1 MKIHSSKI
9 EKRNENSI
17 NFNIFMNFHFLF
29 EKNIVVWYNFDYN
42 GMGGTMAETKVKK
55 VTGKEKGTKSYG
67 AKDIQILEGLDAVRL
82 RPGMYIGTTGSRGLH
97 HLVWEIVD
105 NSVDEAA
112 NGYCSKI
119 IVTLNKDGSI
129 TVEDNGRGIPVEMHP
144 QKKVS
149 AAEVVFTELH
159 AGGKFNNE
167 NYAYSGGLHGVGA
180 SVVNALSR
188 WLKLEIRRDGKKY
201 IQEYASK
208 EDAHGKVKGGV
219 PLYPLKEVGVAVS
232 TGTTVTFMPDDR
244 IFESI
249 VFNPNTIK
257 EHLQEVSFLNK
268 GLEIDFVVQREREED
283 SKSYTFKYDG
293 GVVDFVKYINESKN
307 PLYETPIYISGEVDD
322 IKVEIA
328 MQHTDRYN
336 ESIFSYVNNIQTPDG
351 GTHEIGFKSGLTK
364 ALSELA
370 QNGSSLKGKEAELL
384 VGDDFREG
392 LTTVI
397 LVKMKTVEFEGQTK
411 AKLGNPQARPA
422 VESVV
427 IKGLTDY
434 FSGKKNTKTLSSI
447 LEKALGAA
455 KVREASRKAK
465 EIARQKNSIENS
477 TLIGKL
483 ASCTGKD
490 YKNNEIFIVE
500 GDSAGGS
507 CKQARDRHFQAI
519 LPLRGKPL
527 NVEKK
532 RIDQVLMN
540 EEFRTLIS
548 ALGAGIG
555 EDFDIDAIKYNK
567 IIILAD
573 ADQDGFH
580 IRSILLTF
588 FFRYM
593 KSLIT
598 NGYVFI
604 GLPPLY
610 RISKRDVIEYVYSD
624 AELPEAIKRVGKG
637 YKLQR
642 YKGLGE
648 MDKDQLWETTMDPT
662 QRTLVQVT
670 IEDAA
675 EAEKMIS
682 TWMSDNVE
690 VRKEYIAEHA
700 NFSRVDSLS
709 EFMSKKK

>member
-1 MKIHSSKI
+1 
-9 EKRNENSI
+9 
-17 NFNIFMNFHFLF
+17 
-29 EKNIVVWYNFDYN
+29 
-42 GMGGTMAETKVKK
+42 MAETKNTTNKK
-55 VTGKEKGTKSYG
+55 SQETKNSKSYD

-82 RPGMYIGTTGSRGLH
+82 RPGMYIGTTGLKGLH

-112 NGYCSKI
+112 NGFCSRI
-119 IVTLNKDGSI
+119 NVTLHKDGSI
-129 TVEDNGRGIPVEMHP
+129 SVEDNGRGIPVAEHP
-144 QKKVS
+144 VKKVS

-159 AGGKFNNE
+159 AGGKFNND
-167 NYAYSGGLHGVGA
+167 NYSYSGGLHGVGA

-188 WLKLEIRRDGKKY
+188 WLKLEINRDGKKY
-201 IQEYASK
+201 IQEFESK
-208 EDAHGKVKGGV
+208 EGKNGKVSGGV
-219 PLYPLKEVGVAVS
+219 PKYPLKEVGVSVV
-232 TGTTVTFMPDDR
+232 TGTSVTFMPDDR

-249 VFNPNTIK
+249 EFNPNTIK
-257 EHLQEVSFLNK
+257 EHLEEVAFLNK
-268 GLEIDFVVQREREED
+268 GLEINFIVEAGKDTE
-283 SKSYTFKYDG
+283 SKSYSFKYDG
-293 GVVDFVKYINESKN
+293 GIIDFVKYINESKTS
-307 PLYETPIYISGEVDD
+307 LYPDPIYIAGESDGV
-322 IKVEIA
+322 KVEIA
-328 MQHTDRYN
+328 MQHTDGYS
-336 ESIFSYVNNIQTPDG
+336 ESTFSYVNNIQTPDG
-351 GTHEIGFKSGLTK
+351 GTHEIGFKSGLTR
-364 ALSELA
+364 ALSDIA
-370 QNGSSLKGKEAELL
+370 TKNGVLKGKDSGLL

-392 LTTVI
+392 LTTVL

-411 AKLGNPQARPA
+411 AKLGNPQAKGA

-427 IKGLTDY
+427 MKGLQEY
-434 FSGKKNTKTLSSI
+434 FSNKKTNKILSSV
-447 LEKALGAA
+447 LEKAVSAA

-465 EIARQKNSIENS
+465 EIARQKSSIENS

-483 ASCTGKD
+483 ASCTGKN
-490 YKNNEIFIVE
+490 YANNEIFIVE

-532 RIDQVLMN
+532 RIDQVLQN

-555 EDFDIDAIKYNK
+555 EDFDLKSIKYNK

-593 KSLIT
+593 KPLIT
-598 NGYVFI
+598 NGHVFI

-610 RISKRDVIEYVYSD
+610 RVSKKDKIEYVYSD
-624 AELPEAIKRVGKG
+624 AELPEATKRMGKG

-648 MDKDQLWETTMDPT
+648 MDKDQLWDTTMDPT

-682 TWMSDNVE
+682 TWMGDNVE
-690 VRKEYIAEHA
+690 VRKEYISEHS
-700 NFSRVDSLS
+700 NFSRVDSLA
-709 EFMSKKK
+709 EFIGKKK

>member
-1 MKIHSSKI
+1 MT
-9 EKRNENSI
+9 EK
-17 NFNIFMNFHFLF
+17 
-29 EKNIVVWYNFDYN
+29 
-42 GMGGTMAETKVKK
+42 KVKK
-55 VTGKEKGTKSYG
+55 ETTDTKKTSSKKSYD

-82 RPGMYIGTTGSRGLH
+82 RPGMYIGTTGVKGLH

-105 NSVDEAA
+105 NAVDEAA
-112 NGYCSKI
+112 NGFCDRI
-119 IVTLNKDGSI
+119 IVSLNKDGSI
-129 TVEDNGRGIPVEMHP
+129 SIEDNGRGIPVAMHP
-144 QKKVS
+144 VKKVS

-167 NYAYSGGLHGVGA
+167 NYTFSGGLHGVGA

-188 WLKLEIRRDGKKY
+188 WLKLEINRDGKKY
-201 IQEYASK
+201 IQEYESK
-208 EDAHGKVKGGV
+208 EEKNGKVKGGV
-219 PLYPLKEVGVAVS
+219 PKYPLKEVGVSVTS
-232 TGTTVTFMPDDR
+232 GTKVTFMPDDR
-244 IFESI
+244 IFET
-249 VFNPNTIK
+249 VEFNKDTIK
-257 EHLQEVSFLNK
+257 EHLEEVAFLNK
-268 GLEIDFVVQREREED
+268 GLEINFIVEAETTAD
-283 SKSYTFKYDG
+283 SKSYCFKYDG
-293 GVVDFVKYINESKN
+293 GIVDFVKYINSSKN
-307 PLYETPIYISGEVDD
+307 PLYADPIYITGESDG
-322 IKVEIA
+322 IKIEIA
-328 MQHTDRYN
+328 MQHTDSYT
-336 ESIFSYVNNIQTPDG
+336 EGIFSYVNNIQTPDG

-364 ALSELA
+364 VMSELA
-370 QNGSSLKGKEAELL
+370 SKTLAKNKNADSL

-392 LTTVI
+392 LTTVM

-411 AKLGNPQARPA
+411 TKLGNPQARPA

-427 IKGLTDY
+427 INGLNEY
-434 FSGKKNTKTLSSI
+434 FSNKKTNKILSSM
-447 LEKALGAA
+447 LDKAMGAA

-483 ASCTGKD
+483 ASCTGKN
-490 YKNNEIFIVE
+490 YVNNEIFIVE

-555 EDFDIDAIKYNK
+555 DDFDVDAIKYNK
-567 IIILAD
+567 VIILAD

-593 KSLIT
+593 KKLIT
-598 NGYVFI
+598 NGHVFI

-610 RISKRDVIEYVYSD
+610 RISKRDKIEYVYSD

-648 MDKDQLWETTMDPT
+648 MDKEQLWDTTMDPT
-662 QRTLVQVT
+662 QRTLIQVT
-670 IEDAA
+670 IDDAA
-675 EAEKMIS
+675 EAEKIIS
-682 TWMSDNVE
+682 TWMGDNVE
-690 VRKEYIAEHA
+690 SRKDYIAEHA

-709 EFMSKKK
+709 EFMTKKK

>member
-1 MKIHSSKI
+1 
-9 EKRNENSI
+9 
-17 NFNIFMNFHFLF
+17 
-29 EKNIVVWYNFDYN
+29 
-42 GMGGTMAETKVKK
+42 MAEAKSKK
-55 VTGKEKGTKSYG
+55 IDKEKKIKAYD

-82 RPGMYIGTTGSRGLH
+82 RPGMYIGTTGLRGLH
-97 HLVWEIVD
+97 HLIWEIVD
-105 NSVDEAA
+105 NSVDEAS
-112 NGYCSKI
+112 NGFCSRI
-119 IVTLNKDGSI
+119 IVTLNKDGSV
-129 TVEDNGRGIPVEMHP
+129 TVEDNGRGIPVAMHP

-167 NYAYSGGLHGVGA
+167 NYSYSGGLHGVGS

-188 WLKLEIRRDGKKY
+188 WLKLEVRRDGKKY
-201 IQEYASK
+201 VQEYESK
-208 EDAHGKVKGGV
+208 EGLDGKVKGGV
-219 PLYPLKEVGVAVS
+219 PLYPLKEIGLS
-232 TGTTVTFMPDDR
+232 STTGTTVTFMPDDR

-249 VFNPNTIK
+249 KFNPSTIK

-268 GLEIDFVVQREREED
+268 GLQIDFIVEAENIED

-293 GVVDFVKYINESKN
+293 GVIDFVKYINEGRKTLYDE
-307 PLYETPIYISGEVDD
+307 PLYIKGEVDD
-322 IKVEIA
+322 IKIEIA
-328 MQHTDRYN
+328 MQHTDSYTDN
-336 ESIFSYVNNIQTPDG
+336 IFSFVNNIQTPDG
-351 GTHEIGFKSGLTK
+351 GTHEIGFKSGVTK
-364 ALSELA
+364 CLSELA
-370 QNGSSLKGKEAELL
+370 ETSGNIKSKNASML

-411 AKLGNPQARPA
+411 SKLGNPQARPA

-427 IKGLTDY
+427 VSGLMNY
-434 FSGKKNTKTLSSI
+434 FSDKKNNKILAAI
-447 LEKALGAA
+447 LEKAMGAA

-465 EIARQKNSIENS
+465 EIARQKSSIENS

-540 EEFRTLIS
+540 DEFRTLIS

-555 EDFDIDAIKYNK
+555 EDFNIDAIKYNK

-588 FFRYM
+588 FYRYM

-598 NGYVFI
+598 NGHVFI

-610 RISKRDVIEYVYSD
+610 KVSKRDYVEYVYSD
-624 AELPEAIKRVGKG
+624 AELPEATKRAGKG

-648 MDKDQLWETTMDPT
+648 MDKDQLWDTTMDPK
-662 QRTLVQVT
+662 QRTLIQVT
-670 IEDAA
+670 IDDVA
-675 EAEKMIS
+675 EAEKMIT

-690 VRKEYIAEHA
+690 ARKNYIAENA
-700 NFSRVDSLS
+700 NFSRVDALS
-709 EFMSKKK
+709 DFIGKKK

>member
-1 MKIHSSKI
+1 
-9 EKRNENSI
+9 
-17 NFNIFMNFHFLF
+17 
-29 EKNIVVWYNFDYN
+29 
-42 GMGGTMAETKVKK
+42 
-55 VTGKEKGTKSYG
+55 
-67 AKDIQILEGLDAVRL
+67 
-82 RPGMYIGTTGSRGLH
+82 MYIGTTGVKGLH

-105 NSVDEAA
+105 NAVDEAA
-112 NGYCSKI
+112 NGYCDRI
-119 IVTLNKDGSI
+119 IVTLNKNGSVSI
-129 TVEDNGRGIPVEMHP
+129 EDNGRGIPVAEHP
-144 QKKVS
+144 VKKVS

-188 WLKLEIRRDGKKY
+188 WLKLEINRDGKKY
-201 IQEYASK
+201 VQEFESK
-208 EDAHGKVKGGV
+208 EDKNGKVKGGV
-219 PLYPLKEVGVAVS
+219 PKYHLKEMGVSVKS
-232 TGTTVTFMPDDR
+232 GTKVTFMPDDR
-244 IFESI
+244 IFETI
-249 VFNPNTIK
+249 AFNKDTIK
-257 EHLQEVSFLNK
+257 EHLEEVAFLNK
-268 GLEIDFVVQREREED
+268 GLEVNFTIEADKEED
-283 SKSYTFKYDG
+283 SKSYCFKYDG
-293 GVVDFVKYINESKN
+293 GIIDFVKYINSSKS
-307 PLYETPIYISGEVDD
+307 PLYPEPIYISGEVDG
-322 IKVEIA
+322 IKVELA
-328 MQHTDRYN
+328 MQHTDSYA
-336 ESIFSYVNNIQTPDG
+336 ESTFSYVNNIQTPDG

-364 ALSELA
+364 VLSDLA
-370 QNGSSLKGKEAELL
+370 GKTLAKNKNADML

-392 LTTVI
+392 LTTVM

-411 AKLGNPQARPA
+411 TKLGNPQARPA

-427 IKGLTDY
+427 MNGLNEF
-434 FSGKKNTKTLSSI
+434 FSNKKSSKILSSM
-447 LEKALGAA
+447 LDKALGAA

-483 ASCTGKD
+483 ASCTGKN
-490 YKNNEIFIVE
+490 YVNNEIFIVE

-555 EDFDIDAIKYNK
+555 EDFDVDAIKYNK
-567 IIILAD
+567 VIILAD

-593 KSLIT
+593 KKLIT
-598 NGYVFI
+598 NGHVFI

-610 RISKRDVIEYVYSD
+610 RISKRDKIEYVYSD

-648 MDKDQLWETTMDPT
+648 MDKDQLWDTTMDPT
-662 QRTLVQVT
+662 QRTLIQVT

-675 EAEKMIS
+675 EAEKIIS
-682 TWMSDNVE
+682 TWMGDNVE
-690 VRKEYIAEHA
+690 SRKDYIAEHA

-709 EFMSKKK
+709 EFITKKK

>member
-1 MKIHSSKI
+1 MTENKVEKVVKGKDSAKVSS
-9 EKRNENSI
+9 SSA
-17 NFNIFMNFHFLF
+17 
-29 EKNIVVWYNFDYN
+29 YD
-42 GMGGTMAETKVKK
+42 
-55 VTGKEKGTKSYG
+55 

-82 RPGMYIGTTGSRGLH
+82 RPGMYIGTTGPKGLH

-105 NSVDEAA
+105 NAVDEAA
-112 NGYCSKI
+112 NGFCSRI
-119 IVTLNKDGSI
+119 IVTLHKDGSVTI
-129 TVEDNGRGIPVEMHP
+129 EDNGRGIPVAEHP
-144 QKKVS
+144 VKKVS

-159 AGGKFNNE
+159 AGGKFNND

-188 WLKLEIRRDGKKY
+188 WLKLEINRDGKKY
-201 IQEYASK
+201 LIEFESK
-208 EDAHGKVKGGV
+208 EDSHGKVRGGV
-219 PLYPLKEVGVAVS
+219 RKHPLKEVGASVT
-232 TGTTVTFMPDDR
+232 TGTTVTFLPDDR
-244 IFESI
+244 IFET
-249 VFNPNTIK
+249 VQFNPGTIK
-257 EHLQEVSFLNK
+257 EHLEEVAFLNR
-268 GLEIDFVVQREREED
+268 GLEIHFIVEAENELD
-283 SKSYTFKYDG
+283 SKSYVFKYDG
-293 GVVDFVKYINESKN
+293 GVVDFVKYINESKT
-307 PLYETPIYISGEVDD
+307 PLYPEPIYISGESDG

-328 MQHTDRYN
+328 MQHTDGYA
-336 ESIFSYVNNIQTPDG
+336 ESTFSYVNNIQTPDG
-351 GTHEIGFKSGLTK
+351 GTHEIGFKSGLTR
-364 ALSELA
+364 ALSDLA
-370 QNGSSLKGKEAELL
+370 TKVGGLKGKDSDKL

-392 LTTVI
+392 LTTVL

-427 IKGLTDY
+427 MNGLNE
-434 FSGKKNTKTLSSI
+434 FFGNKKTSKVLSSV
-447 LEKALGAA
+447 LEKAVSAA

-483 ASCTGKD
+483 ASCTGKN
-490 YKNNEIFIVE
+490 YANNEIFIVE

-548 ALGAGIG
+548 AIGAGIG
-555 EDFDIDAIKYNK
+555 EDFDVDAIKYNK
-567 IIILAD
+567 VIILAD

-593 KSLIT
+593 KKLIT
-598 NGYVFI
+598 NGHVFI

-610 RISKRDVIEYVYSD
+610 RVSKKDKVEYVYSD
-624 AELPEAIKRVGKG
+624 AELPEATKRAGKG

-648 MDKDQLWETTMDPT
+648 MDKDQLWETTMDPA

-670 IEDAA
+670 IDDAA

-682 TWMSDNVE
+682 TWMGDNVE
-690 VRKEYIAEHA
+690 SRKNYISEHA

>member
-1 MKIHSSKI
+1 MT
-9 EKRNENSI
+9 E
-17 NFNIFMNFHFLF
+17 
-29 EKNIVVWYNFDYN
+29 
-42 GMGGTMAETKVKK
+42 KK
-55 VTGKEKGTKSYG
+55 VEKVVKGKDSAKASSSSAYD

-82 RPGMYIGTTGSRGLH
+82 RPGMYIGTTGPKGLH

-105 NSVDEAA
+105 NAVDEAA
-112 NGYCSKI
+112 NGFCSRI
-119 IVTLNKDGSI
+119 IVTLHKDGSVTI
-129 TVEDNGRGIPVEMHP
+129 EDNGRGIPVAEHP
-144 QKKVS
+144 VKKVS

-159 AGGKFNNE
+159 AGGKFNND

-188 WLKLEIRRDGKKY
+188 WLKLEINRDGKKY
-201 IQEYASK
+201 LIEFESK
-208 EDAHGKVKGGV
+208 EDSHGKVRGGV
-219 PLYPLKEVGVAVS
+219 RKHPLKEVGASVT
-232 TGTTVTFMPDDR
+232 TGTTVTFLPDDR
-244 IFESI
+244 IFET
-249 VFNPNTIK
+249 VQFNPGTIK
-257 EHLQEVSFLNK
+257 EHLEEVAFLNR
-268 GLEIDFVVQREREED
+268 GLEIHFIVEAENELD
-283 SKSYTFKYDG
+283 SKSYVFKYDG
-293 GVVDFVKYINESKN
+293 GVVDFVKYINESKT
-307 PLYETPIYISGEVDD
+307 PLYPEPIYISGESDG

-328 MQHTDRYN
+328 MQHTDGYA
-336 ESIFSYVNNIQTPDG
+336 ESTFSYVNNIQTPDG
-351 GTHEIGFKSGLTK
+351 GTHEIGFKSGLTR
-364 ALSELA
+364 ALSDLA
-370 QNGSSLKGKEAELL
+370 TKVGGLKGKDSDKL

-392 LTTVI
+392 LTTVL

-427 IKGLTDY
+427 MNGLNE
-434 FSGKKNTKTLSSI
+434 FFGNKKTSKVLSSV
-447 LEKALGAA
+447 LEKAVSAA

-483 ASCTGKD
+483 ASCTGKN
-490 YKNNEIFIVE
+490 YANNEIFIVE

-548 ALGAGIG
+548 AIGAGIG
-555 EDFDIDAIKYNK
+555 EDFDVDAIKYNK
-567 IIILAD
+567 VIILAD

-593 KSLIT
+593 KKLIT
-598 NGYVFI
+598 NGHVFI

-610 RISKRDVIEYVYSD
+610 RVSKKDKVEYVYSD
-624 AELPEAIKRVGKG
+624 AELPEATKRAGKG

-648 MDKDQLWETTMDPT
+648 MDKDQLWETTMDPA

-670 IEDAA
+670 IDDAA

-682 TWMSDNVE
+682 TWMGDNVE
-690 VRKEYIAEHA
+690 SRKNYISEHA

>member
-1 MKIHSSKI
+1 MT
-9 EKRNENSI
+9 EK
-17 NFNIFMNFHFLF
+17 
-29 EKNIVVWYNFDYN
+29 
-42 GMGGTMAETKVKK
+42 KVKK
-55 VTGKEKGTKSYG
+55 ETTDTKKTTSKKSYD

-82 RPGMYIGTTGSRGLH
+82 RPGMYIGTTGVKGLH

-105 NSVDEAA
+105 NAVDEAA
-112 NGYCSKI
+112 NGFCDRI
-119 IVTLNKDGSI
+119 IVTLNKDGSVSI
-129 TVEDNGRGIPVEMHP
+129 EDNGRGIPVAMHP
-144 QKKVS
+144 VKKVS

-167 NYAYSGGLHGVGA
+167 NYTFSGGLHGVGA

-188 WLKLEIRRDGKKY
+188 WLKLEISRDGKKY
-201 IQEYASK
+201 IQEYESK
-208 EDAHGKVKGGV
+208 EEKNGKVKGGV
-219 PLYPLKEVGVAVS
+219 PQYPLKEIGASVAS
-232 TGTTVTFMPDDR
+232 GTKVTFMPDDR
-244 IFESI
+244 IFETIS
-249 VFNPNTIK
+249 FNKDTIK
-257 EHLQEVSFLNK
+257 EHLEEVAFLNK
-268 GLEIDFVVQREREED
+268 GLEINFIIEADTAAD
-283 SKSYTFKYDG
+283 SKSYCFKYDG
-293 GVVDFVKYINESKN
+293 GIVDFVKYINSSKN
-307 PLYETPIYISGEVDD
+307 PLYADPIYISGESDG
-322 IKVEIA
+322 IKIEIA
-328 MQHTDRYN
+328 MQHTDSYT
-336 ESIFSYVNNIQTPDG
+336 EGIFSYVNNIQTPDG

-364 ALSELA
+364 VMSELA
-370 QNGSSLKGKEAELL
+370 TKTLAKNKNADSL

-392 LTTVI
+392 LTTVM

-411 AKLGNPQARPA
+411 TKLGNPQARPA

-427 IKGLTDY
+427 INGLNEY
-434 FSGKKNTKTLSSI
+434 FSNKKTSKILSSM
-447 LEKALGAA
+447 LDKAMGAA

-483 ASCTGKD
+483 ASCTGKN
-490 YKNNEIFIVE
+490 YVNNEIFIVE

-555 EDFDIDAIKYNK
+555 DDFDVDAIKYNK
-567 IIILAD
+567 VIILAD

-593 KSLIT
+593 KKLIT
-598 NGYVFI
+598 NGHVFI

-610 RISKRDVIEYVYSD
+610 RISKRDKIEYVYSD

-648 MDKDQLWETTMDPT
+648 MDKEQLWDTTMDPT
-662 QRTLVQVT
+662 QRTLIQVT
-670 IEDAA
+670 IDDAA
-675 EAEKMIS
+675 EAEKIIS
-682 TWMSDNVE
+682 TWMGDNVE
-690 VRKEYIAEHA
+690 SRKDYIAEHA

-709 EFMSKKK
+709 EFMTKKK

>member
-1 MKIHSSKI
+1 
-9 EKRNENSI
+9 
-17 NFNIFMNFHFLF
+17 
-29 EKNIVVWYNFDYN
+29 
-42 GMGGTMAETKVKK
+42 MAENKTKTTDKK
-55 VTGKEKGTKSYG
+55 KETTKSKASAKAYD

-82 RPGMYIGTTGSRGLH
+82 RPGMYIGTTGVKGLH

-105 NSVDEAA
+105 NAVDEAA
-112 NGYCSKI
+112 NGYCTRI
-119 IVTLNKDGSI
+119 IVTLHTDGSI
-129 TVEDNGRGIPVEMHP
+129 TVEDNGRGIPVAIHP

-188 WLKLEIRRDGKKY
+188 WLKLEISRDGKKY
-201 IQEYASK
+201 IQEFESK
-208 EDAHGKVKGGV
+208 EDKSGKVKGGV
-219 PLYPLKEVGVAVS
+219 PKYSLKEIGVDVV
-232 TGTTVTFMPDDR
+232 TGTRVTFMPDDR
-244 IFESI
+244 IFET
-249 VFNPNTIK
+249 VEFNADTIK
-257 EHLQEVSFLNK
+257 EHLEEVAFLNR
-268 GLEIDFVVQREREED
+268 GLEIDFIVEADKDTD
-283 SKSYTFKYDG
+283 SKSYVFKYDG
-293 GVVDFVKYINESKN
+293 GVIDFVKYINESKTA
-307 PLYETPIYISGEVDD
+307 LYPEPIYIEGEVDG

-328 MQHTDRYN
+328 MQHTDSYA
-336 ESIFSYVNNIQTPDG
+336 ESTFSYVNNIQTPDG

-364 ALSELA
+364 ALSDLA
-370 QNGSSLKGKEAELL
+370 AKSGSLKGKNQASL

-392 LTTVI
+392 LTTVL

-427 IKGLTDY
+427 CKGLNDF
-434 FSGKKNTKTLSSI
+434 FSNKKTSKILSSVI
-447 LEKALGAA
+447 EKAVSAA

-483 ASCTGKD
+483 ASCTGKN
-490 YKNNEIFIVE
+490 YANNEIFIVE

-532 RIDQVLMN
+532 RIDQVLQN

-555 EDFDIDAIKYNK
+555 EDFDVDAIKYNK
-567 IIILAD
+567 VIILAD

-593 KSLIT
+593 KKLIT
-598 NGYVFI
+598 NGHVFI

-610 RISKRDVIEYVYSD
+610 RVAKRDKIEYVYSD

-648 MDKDQLWETTMDPT
+648 MDKDQLWDTTMDPT

-670 IEDAA
+670 IDDAA

-682 TWMSDNVE
+682 TWMGDNVE
-690 VRKEYIAEHA
+690 SRKNYISDHA
-700 NFSRVDSLS
+700 NFSRIDSLS
-709 EFMSKKK
+709 ELISTKKK

>member
-1 MKIHSSKI
+1 
-9 EKRNENSI
+9 
-17 NFNIFMNFHFLF
+17 
-29 EKNIVVWYNFDYN
+29 
-42 GMGGTMAETKVKK
+42 MAENVKSKVESTKAEKK
-55 VTGKEKGTKSYG
+55 SSAKSYD

-82 RPGMYIGTTGSRGLH
+82 RPGMYIGTTGIKGLH

-105 NSVDEAA
+105 NAVDEAA
-112 NGYCSKI
+112 NGYCTRI
-119 IVTLNKDGSI
+119 IVTLKKDGSI
-129 TVEDNGRGIPVEMHP
+129 SIEDNGRGIPVGIHP

-149 AAEVVFTELH
+149 AAEIVFTELH
-159 AGGKFNNE
+159 AGGKFNND

-188 WLKLEIRRDGKKY
+188 WLKLEICREGKKY
-201 IQEYASK
+201 IQEFESK
-208 EDAHGKVKGGV
+208 EDSKGKVRGGT
-219 PLYPLKEVGVAVS
+219 PKYALKEVGASVT
-232 TGTTVTFMPDDR
+232 TGTKVTFMPDDR
-244 IFESI
+244 IFESV
-249 VFNPNTIK
+249 VFNAQTIK
-257 EHLQEVSFLNK
+257 EHLEEVAFLNK
-268 GLEIDFVVQREREED
+268 GLEIHFIAEADKDTE
-283 SKSYTFKYDG
+283 SKSYVFKYDG
-293 GVVDFVKYINESKN
+293 GIVDFVKYINESKTS
-307 PLYETPIYISGEVDD
+307 LYSEPIYISGEVDD
-322 IKVEIA
+322 IKVEVA
-328 MQHTDRYN
+328 MQHTDGYS
-336 ESIFSYVNNIQTPDG
+336 ESTFSYVNNIQTPDG

-364 ALSELA
+364 ALTDFATKS
-370 QNGSSLKGKEAELL
+370 GSLKGKEADLL

-392 LTTVI
+392 LTTVLI
-397 LVKMKTVEFEGQTK
+397 VKMKTVEFEGQTK

-422 VESVV
+422 VENVV
-427 IKGLTDY
+427 HNGLNDFFTN
-434 FSGKKNTKTLSSI
+434 KKNAKMLASV

-455 KVREASRKAK
+455 KAREASRKAK

-483 ASCTGKD
+483 ASCTGKN
-490 YKNNEIFIVE
+490 YANNEIFIVE

-532 RIDQVLMN
+532 RIDQVLQN

-555 EDFDIDAIKYNK
+555 DDFDVDAIKYNK
-567 IIILAD
+567 VIILAD

-593 KSLIT
+593 KKLIT
-598 NGYVFI
+598 NGHVFI

-610 RISKRDVIEYVYSD
+610 RVSKRDKVEYVYSD
-624 AELPEAIKRVGKG
+624 AELPEATKRAGKG

-648 MDKDQLWETTMDPT
+648 MDKDQLWDTTMDPA

-670 IEDAA
+670 IDDAA

-682 TWMSDNVE
+682 TWMGDNIE
-690 VRKEYIAEHA
+690 SRKNYISEHA

-709 EFMSKKK
+709 EFITKKK

>member
-1 MKIHSSKI
+1 MS
-9 EKRNENSI
+9 EKQAKASTVA
-17 NFNIFMNFHFLF
+17 
-29 EKNIVVWYNFDYN
+29 KKQ
-42 GMGGTMAETKVKK
+42 TKA
-55 VTGKEKGTKSYG
+55 YD

-82 RPGMYIGTTGSRGLH
+82 RPGMYIGTTGPKGLH

-112 NGYCSKI
+112 NGHCSRI

-129 TVEDNGRGIPVEMHP
+129 SVEDNGRGIPVSEHP
-144 QKKVS
+144 VKKVS

-188 WLKLEIRRDGKKY
+188 WLKLEISRDGKKY
-201 IQEYASK
+201 IQEFESK
-208 EDAHGKVKGGV
+208 EDSGGKVKGGV
-219 PLYPLKEVGVAVS
+219 PKYPLKEIGVSVTS
-232 TGTTVTFMPDDR
+232 GTKVTFKPDDR
-244 IFESI
+244 IFET
-249 VFNPNTIK
+249 VEFNAETIK
-257 EHLQEVSFLNK
+257 EHLEEAAFLNK
-268 GLEIDFVVQREREED
+268 GLEIIFVVEANKDREE
-283 SKSYTFKYDG
+283 KTYTFKYDG
-293 GVVDFVKYINESKN
+293 GVIDFVKSINESKTS
-307 PLYETPIYISGEVDD
+307 LYSEPIYISGESNDV
-322 IKVEIA
+322 KVEIA
-328 MQHTDRYN
+328 MQHTDGYS

-351 GTHEIGFKSGLTK
+351 GTHETGFKTGLTR
-364 ALSELA
+364 ALQDLA
-370 QNGSSLKGKEAELL
+370 AKNNVLKGKESSLL

-392 LTTVI
+392 LTTVL

-411 AKLGNPQARPA
+411 AKLGNPQAKPA
-422 VESVV
+422 VDNVV
-427 IKGLTDY
+427 YNGLCE
-434 FSGKKNTKTLSSI
+434 FFANKKTSKILSTM
-447 LEKALGAA
+447 LEKAVSAA

-483 ASCTGKD
+483 ASCTGKN
-490 YKNNEIFIVE
+490 YANNEIFIVE

-532 RIDQVLMN
+532 RIDQVLQN

-548 ALGAGIG
+548 AIGAGIG
-555 EDFDIDAIKYNK
+555 EDFDVDAIKYNK

-593 KSLIT
+593 KKLIT
-598 NGYVFI
+598 NGHVFI

-610 RISKRDVIEYVYSD
+610 RISKRDKIEYVYSD
-624 AELPEAIKRVGKG
+624 AELPEATKRVGKG

-648 MDKDQLWETTMDPT
+648 MDKDQLWDTTMDPA
-662 QRTLVQVT
+662 QRTLIQVT

-675 EAEKMIS
+675 DAEKMIS
-682 TWMSDNVE
+682 TWMGDNVE
-690 VRKEYIAEHA
+690 SRKNYIATHA
-700 NFSRVDSLS
+700 NFARTDSLTD
-709 EFMSKKK
+709 FMTKKK

>member
-1 MKIHSSKI
+1 MADAKAK
-9 EKRNENSI
+9 K
-17 NFNIFMNFHFLF
+17 
-29 EKNIVVWYNFDYN
+29 D
-42 GMGGTMAETKVKK
+42 GAETKKNVAK
-55 VTGKEKGTKSYG
+55 KSYD

-82 RPGMYIGTTGSRGLH
+82 RPGMYIGTTGPKGIH

-105 NSVDEAA
+105 NSIDEAA
-112 NGYCSKI
+112 NGYCTRI
-119 IVTLNKDGSI
+119 NVTLNTDGSI
-129 TVEDNGRGIPVEMHP
+129 TVEDNGRGIPVAEHP
-144 QKKVS
+144 VKKVP

-167 NYAYSGGLHGVGA
+167 NYAFSGGLHGVGA

-188 WLKLEIRRDGKKY
+188 WLKLEICRDGKKY
-201 IQEYASK
+201 MQEYESK
-208 EDAHGKVKGGV
+208 EGKDGKIKGGV
-219 PLYPLKEVGVAVS
+219 PKYPLKEVGVSVS
-232 TGTTVTFMPDDR
+232 TGTKVTFMPDDR
-244 IFESI
+244 IFET
-249 VFNPNTIK
+249 VAFNKDTIK
-257 EHLQEVSFLNK
+257 EHLEEVAFLNK
-268 GLEIDFVVQREREED
+268 GLEINFIIQAASDAE
-283 SKSYTFKYDG
+283 SKTYTFKYDG
-293 GVVDFVKYINESKN
+293 GVVDFVKYINESKT
-307 PLYETPIYISGEVDD
+307 PLYPDPIYISGESDG
-322 IKVEIA
+322 IKVELA
-328 MQHTDRYN
+328 MQHTDSYT
-336 ESIFSYVNNIQTPDG
+336 ESTFSYVNNIQTPDG

-364 ALSELA
+364 VLSDLA
-370 QNGSSLKGKEAELL
+370 AKTASKSKEASLL

-392 LTTVI
+392 LTTVM

-411 AKLGNPQARPA
+411 TKLGNPQARPA

-427 IKGLTDY
+427 INGLTEY
-434 FSGKKNTKTLSSI
+434 FSNKKTSKVLSSM
-447 LEKALGAA
+447 LEKAMGAA

-483 ASCTGKD
+483 ASCTGKN
-490 YKNNEIFIVE
+490 YANNEIFIVE

-555 EDFDIDAIKYNK
+555 EDFDVESIKYNK
-567 IIILAD
+567 VIILAD

-593 KSLIT
+593 KKLIT
-598 NGYVFI
+598 NGHVFI

-610 RISKRDVIEYVYSD
+610 RISRKDKIEYVYSD

-648 MDKDQLWETTMDPT
+648 MDKDQLWDTTMDPT

-682 TWMSDNVE
+682 TWMGDNVE
-690 VRKEYIAEHA
+690 SRKNYIAEHA

-709 EFMSKKK
+709 EFMTKKK

>member
-1 MKIHSSKI
+1 MTDSKV
-9 EKRNENSI
+9 
-17 NFNIFMNFHFLF
+17 
-29 EKNIVVWYNFDYN
+29 EKNSKAKERAK
-42 GMGGTMAETKVKK
+42 TTSA
-55 VTGKEKGTKSYG
+55 VTYD

-82 RPGMYIGTTGSRGLH
+82 RPGMYIGTTGVKGLH

-112 NGYCSKI
+112 NGFCTRI
-119 IVTLNKDGSI
+119 IVTLHCDGSI
-129 TVEDNGRGIPVEMHP
+129 TIEDNGRGIPVAEHP
-144 QKKVS
+144 VKKVS

-159 AGGKFNNE
+159 AGGKFNND

-188 WLKLEIRRDGKKY
+188 WLKLEINRDGKKY
-201 IQEYASK
+201 LLEFESK
-208 EDAHGKVKGGV
+208 EDSHGKVVGGV
-219 PLYPLKEVGVAVS
+219 RKHPLKEVGASVAS
-232 TGTTVTFMPDDR
+232 GTSVTFKPDDR
-244 IFESI
+244 IFET
-249 VFNPNTIK
+249 VEFNPNTIK
-257 EHLQEVSFLNK
+257 EHLEEVAFLNR
-268 GLEIDFVVQREREED
+268 GLEIHFVVEAEKETD
-283 SKSYTFKYDG
+283 SKSYVFKYDG
-293 GVVDFVKYINESKN
+293 GVVDFVKYINESKTC
-307 PLYETPIYISGEVDD
+307 LYPDPIYISGEADGV
-322 IKVEIA
+322 KVEIA
-328 MQHTDRYN
+328 MQHTDGYS
-336 ESIFSYVNNIQTPDG
+336 ESTFSYVNNIQTPDG
-351 GTHEIGFKSGLTK
+351 GTHEIGFKSGLTR
-364 ALSELA
+364 ALSDLA
-370 QNGSSLKGKEAELL
+370 TKVGGLKGKDSDKL

-392 LTTVI
+392 LTTVL

-427 IKGLTDY
+427 MNGLNEY
-434 FSGKKNTKTLSSI
+434 FGNKKTNKILSSV
-447 LEKALGAA
+447 LEKAVSAA

-483 ASCTGKD
+483 ASCTGKN
-490 YKNNEIFIVE
+490 YANNEIFIVE

-555 EDFDIDAIKYNK
+555 EDFDVDAIKYNK
-567 IIILAD
+567 VIILAD

-593 KSLIT
+593 KKLIT
-598 NGYVFI
+598 NGHVFI

-610 RISKRDVIEYVYSD
+610 RVSKRDKVEYVYSD
-624 AELPEAIKRVGKG
+624 AELPEATKRAGKG

-648 MDKDQLWETTMDPT
+648 MDKDQLWETTMDPA
-662 QRTLVQVT
+662 QRTLIQVT
-670 IEDAA
+670 IDDAA

-682 TWMSDNVE
+682 TWMGDNVE
-690 VRKEYIAEHA
+690 SRKNYISEHA

>member
-1 MKIHSSKI
+1 
-9 EKRNENSI
+9 
-17 NFNIFMNFHFLF
+17 
-29 EKNIVVWYNFDYN
+29 
-42 GMGGTMAETKVKK
+42 MAETKVKK
-55 VTGKEKGTKSYG
+55 GQTKSYD

-82 RPGMYIGTTGSRGLH
+82 RPGMYIGTTGLRGLH

-112 NGYCSKI
+112 NGYCSRI
-119 IVTLNKDGSI
+119 IVTLRKDGSI
-129 TVEDNGRGIPVEMHP
+129 SVEDNGRGIPVEIHP

-159 AGGKFNNE
+159 AGGKFNND

-188 WLKLEIRRDGKKY
+188 WLKLEICRDGKKY
-201 IQEYASK
+201 MQEYASK
-208 EDAHGKVKGGV
+208 KDEHGKIKGGV

-232 TGTTVTFMPDDR
+232 TGTKVTFMPDDR

-249 VFNPNTIK
+249 EFNPETIR

-268 GLEIDFVVQREREED
+268 GLQIDFVVEKGKAEEA
-283 SKSYTFKYDG
+283 KSYSFKFDG

-307 PLYETPIYISGEVDD
+307 ALYANPIYITGECDD

-328 MQHTDRYN
+328 MQHTDSYS
-336 ESIFSYVNNIQTPDG
+336 ESTFSYVNNIQTPDG
-351 GTHEIGFKSGLTK
+351 GTHELGFRSGLTK
-364 ALSELA
+364 AMIELA
-370 QNGSSLKGKEAELL
+370 QKSGNLKGKDSDLL

-392 LTTVI
+392 LTTVLLI
-397 LVKMKTVEFEGQTK
+397 KMKTVEFEGQTK
-411 AKLGNPQARPA
+411 AKLGNPQAKPA
-422 VESVV
+422 VESV
-427 IKGLTDY
+427 IFKGLVEY
-434 FSGKKNTKTLSSI
+434 FSNKKNNKDLSAI

-555 EDFDIDAIKYNK
+555 EEFDINAIKYNK

-598 NGYVFI
+598 NGHVFI

-610 RISKRDVIEYVYSD
+610 RVSKKDSVEYVYSD
-624 AELPEAIKRVGKG
+624 AELPEATKRAGKG

-648 MDKDQLWETTMDPT
+648 MDKDQLWETTMDPA

-709 EFMSKKK
+709 EFISKKK

>member
-1 MKIHSSKI
+1 MS
-9 EKRNENSI
+9 ENKTK
-17 NFNIFMNFHFLF
+17 L
-29 EKNIVVWYNFDYN
+29 
-42 GMGGTMAETKVKK
+42 ETTLKK
-55 VTGKEKGTKSYG
+55 QSKSYD

-82 RPGMYIGTTGSRGLH
+82 RPGMYIGTTGPKGLH

-105 NSVDEAA
+105 NAVDEAA
-112 NGYCSKI
+112 NGFCTRI
-119 IVTLNKDGSI
+119 IVSLHKDGSI
-129 TVEDNGRGIPVEMHP
+129 SVEDNGRGIPVAEHP
-144 QKKVS
+144 VKKVS

-159 AGGKFNNE
+159 AGGKFNND

-188 WLKLEIRRDGKKY
+188 WLKLEISREGKKY
-201 IQEYASK
+201 VQEFECK
-208 EDAHGKVKGGV
+208 DEGGKVSGGV
-219 PLYPLKEVGVAVS
+219 PKYALKEVGKAVS
-232 TGTTVTFMPDDR
+232 SGTKVTFKPDDR
-244 IFESI
+244 IFET
-249 VFNPNTIK
+249 VEFNSETIR
-257 EHLQEVSFLNK
+257 EHLEEAAFLNK
-268 GLEIDFVVQREREED
+268 GLEIIFVVDATKEQEE
-283 SKSYTFKYDG
+283 KVWTYKYDG
-293 GVVDFVKYINESKN
+293 GVIDFVKSINESKTA
-307 PLYETPIYISGEVDD
+307 LYADPIYITGESNDV
-322 IKVEIA
+322 KVEIA
-328 MQHTDRYN
+328 MQHTDGYS

-351 GTHEIGFKSGLTK
+351 GTHETGFKAGLTR
-364 ALSELA
+364 ALTDLA
-370 QNGSSLKGKEAELL
+370 AKNNVLKGKENALL

-392 LTTVI
+392 LTTVL

-422 VESVV
+422 VETVV
-427 IKGLTDY
+427 YNGLCE
-434 FSGKKNTKTLSSI
+434 FFANKKTAKILSTM
-447 LEKALGAA
+447 LEKAVSAA

-483 ASCTGKD
+483 ASCTGKN
-490 YKNNEIFIVE
+490 YANNEIFIVE

-532 RIDQVLMN
+532 RIDQVLQN

-548 ALGAGIG
+548 AIGAGIG
-555 EDFDIDAIKYNK
+555 EDFDVDAIKYNK

-593 KSLIT
+593 KKLIT
-598 NGYVFI
+598 NGHVFI

-610 RISKRDVIEYVYSD
+610 RISKRDKIEYVYSD
-624 AELPEAIKRVGKG
+624 AELPEATKRVGKG

-648 MDKDQLWETTMDPT
+648 MDKDQLWDTTMDPT
-662 QRTLVQVT
+662 QRTLIQVT

-675 EAEKMIS
+675 DAEKMIS
-682 TWMSDNVE
+682 TWMGDNVE
-690 VRKEYIAEHA
+690 SRKNYIATHA
-700 NFSRVDSLS
+700 NFARTDSLS
-709 EFMSKKK
+709 DFMAKKK

>member
-1 MKIHSSKI
+1 
-9 EKRNENSI
+9 
-17 NFNIFMNFHFLF
+17 
-29 EKNIVVWYNFDYN
+29 
-42 GMGGTMAETKVKK
+42 MAEKKVKK
-55 VTGKEKGTKSYG
+55 ETTETKKTTSKKSYD

-82 RPGMYIGTTGSRGLH
+82 RPGMYIGTTGVKGLH

-105 NSVDEAA
+105 NAVDEAA
-112 NGYCSKI
+112 NGFCDRI
-119 IVTLNKDGSI
+119 IITLNKDGSVSI
-129 TVEDNGRGIPVEMHP
+129 EDNGRGIPVSMHP
-144 QKKVS
+144 VKKVS

-167 NYAYSGGLHGVGA
+167 NYTFSGGLHGVGA

-188 WLKLEIRRDGKKY
+188 WLKLEINRDGKKY
-201 IQEYASK
+201 VQEYESK
-208 EDAHGKVKGGV
+208 EGKDGKVKGGV
-219 PLYPLKEVGVAVS
+219 PKYPLKEEGASVTS
-232 TGTTVTFMPDDR
+232 GTKVTFMPDDR
-244 IFESI
+244 IFETI
-249 VFNPNTIK
+249 QFNKDTIK
-257 EHLQEVSFLNK
+257 EHLEEVAFLNK
-268 GLEIDFVVQREREED
+268 GLEINFIVEAETSAE
-283 SKSYTFKYDG
+283 SKSYCFKYDG
-293 GVVDFVKYINESKN
+293 GIIDFVKYINSSKS
-307 PLYETPIYISGEVDD
+307 PLYPDPIYIAGEVDG
-322 IKVEIA
+322 IKIEIA
-328 MQHTDRYN
+328 MQHTDSYT
-336 ESIFSYVNNIQTPDG
+336 EGIFSYVNNIQTPDG

-364 ALSELA
+364 VMSDLA
-370 QNGSSLKGKEAELL
+370 TKTLAKNKNADSL

-392 LTTVI
+392 LTTVM

-411 AKLGNPQARPA
+411 TKLGNPQARPA

-427 IKGLTDY
+427 ISGLTEY
-434 FSGKKNTKTLSSI
+434 FSNKKTSKILSSM
-447 LEKALGAA
+447 LDKAMGAA

-483 ASCTGKD
+483 ASCTGKN
-490 YKNNEIFIVE
+490 YVNNEIFIVE

-555 EDFDIDAIKYNK
+555 DDFDVDAIKYNK
-567 IIILAD
+567 VIILAD

-593 KSLIT
+593 KKLIT
-598 NGYVFI
+598 NGHVFI

-610 RISKRDVIEYVYSD
+610 RISKRDKIEYVYSD

-648 MDKDQLWETTMDPT
+648 MDKEQLWDTTMDPT
-662 QRTLVQVT
+662 QRTLIQVT
-670 IEDAA
+670 IDDAA
-675 EAEKMIS
+675 EAEKIIS
-682 TWMSDNVE
+682 TWMGDNVE
-690 VRKEYIAEHA
+690 SRKDYIAEHA

-709 EFMSKKK
+709 EFITKKK

>member
-1 MKIHSSKI
+1 MSETKNSSK
-9 EKRNENSI
+9 K
-17 NFNIFMNFHFLF
+17 
-29 EKNIVVWYNFDYN
+29 D
-42 GMGGTMAETKVKK
+42 AETLS
-55 VTGKEKGTKSYG
+55 KEKLKASKSYD

-82 RPGMYIGTTGSRGLH
+82 RPGMYIGTTGLKGLH
-97 HLVWEIVD
+97 HLIWEIVD

-112 NGYCSKI
+112 NGFCSRI
-119 IVTLNKDGSI
+119 IVTLHKNGSVTI
-129 TVEDNGRGIPVEMHP
+129 EDNGRGIPVAIHP

-188 WLKLEIRRDGKKY
+188 WLKLEICRDGKKY
-201 IQEYASK
+201 IQEYESK
-208 EDAHGKVKGGV
+208 EDEHGKVKGGV
-219 PLYPLKEVGVAVS
+219 PLYPLKEVGVSVS
-232 TGTTVTFMPDDR
+232 TGTSVTFMPDDR

-249 VFNPNTIK
+249 QFNPDTIK
-257 EHLQEVSFLNK
+257 EHLEEIAFLNR
-268 GLEIDFVVQREREED
+268 GLEMIFVIEGETETD
-283 SKSYTFKYDG
+283 SKLYTFRYDG

-307 PLYETPIYISGEVDD
+307 VLYPEPIYISGECDG

-328 MQHTDRYN
+328 MQHTDGYT
-336 ESIFSYVNNIQTPDG
+336 ESTFSYVNNIQTPDG
-351 GTHEIGFKSGLTK
+351 GTHEFGFRSGLTR
-364 ALSELA
+364 AISEVA
-370 QNGSSLKGKEAELL
+370 KGSGGLKGKESDLL

-411 AKLGNPQARPA
+411 AKLGNPQAKPA

-427 IKGLTDY
+427 YKGLIDY
-434 FSGKKNTKTLSSI
+434 FANKKTGKILSSV
-447 LEKALGAA
+447 LEKAVSAA
-455 KVREASRKAK
+455 KAREASRKAK

-483 ASCTGKD
+483 ASCTGKN
-490 YKNNEIFIVE
+490 YANNEIFIVE

-532 RIDQVLMN
+532 RIDQVLQN

-555 EDFDIDAIKYNK
+555 EDFDVDSIKYNK
-567 IIILAD
+567 VIILAD

-593 KSLIT
+593 KPLIT
-598 NGYVFI
+598 NGHVFI

-610 RISKRDVIEYVYSD
+610 RISKKDKIEYVYSD
-624 AELPEAIKRVGKG
+624 AELPEATKRVGKG

-648 MDKDQLWETTMDPT
+648 MDKDQLWETTMDPA

-682 TWMSDNVE
+682 TWMGDNVE
-690 VRKEYIAEHA
+690 KRKDYISEHS

-709 EFMSKKK
+709 EFMNKKK

>member
-1 MKIHSSKI
+1 MSETKNSSK
-9 EKRNENSI
+9 K
-17 NFNIFMNFHFLF
+17 
-29 EKNIVVWYNFDYN
+29 D
-42 GMGGTMAETKVKK
+42 AETLS
-55 VTGKEKGTKSYG
+55 KEKLKASKSYD

-82 RPGMYIGTTGSRGLH
+82 RPGMYIGTTGLKGLH
-97 HLVWEIVD
+97 HLIWEIVD

-112 NGYCSKI
+112 NGFCSRI
-119 IVTLNKDGSI
+119 IVTLHKNGSVTI
-129 TVEDNGRGIPVEMHP
+129 EDNGRGIPVAIHP

-188 WLKLEIRRDGKKY
+188 WLKLEICRDGKKY
-201 IQEYASK
+201 IQEYESK
-208 EDAHGKVKGGV
+208 EDEHGKVKGGV
-219 PLYPLKEVGVAVS
+219 PLYPLKEVGVSVS
-232 TGTTVTFMPDDR
+232 TGTSVTFMPDDR

-249 VFNPNTIK
+249 QFNPDTIK
-257 EHLQEVSFLNK
+257 EHLEEIAFLNR
-268 GLEIDFVVQREREED
+268 GLEMIFVVEGETETD
-283 SKSYTFKYDG
+283 SKLYTFRYDG

-307 PLYETPIYISGEVDD
+307 VLYPEPIYISGECDG

-328 MQHTDRYN
+328 MQHTDGYT
-336 ESIFSYVNNIQTPDG
+336 ESTFSYVNNIQTPDG
-351 GTHEIGFKSGLTK
+351 GTHEFGFRSGLTR
-364 ALSELA
+364 AISEVA
-370 QNGSSLKGKEAELL
+370 KGSGGLKGKESDLL

-411 AKLGNPQARPA
+411 AKLGNPQAKPA

-427 IKGLTDY
+427 YKGLIDY
-434 FSGKKNTKTLSSI
+434 FANKKTGKILSSV
-447 LEKALGAA
+447 LEKAVSAA
-455 KVREASRKAK
+455 KAREASRKAK

-483 ASCTGKD
+483 ASCTGKN
-490 YKNNEIFIVE
+490 YANNEIFIVE

-532 RIDQVLMN
+532 RIDQVLQN

-555 EDFDIDAIKYNK
+555 EDFDVDSIKYNK
-567 IIILAD
+567 VIILAD

-593 KSLIT
+593 KPLIT
-598 NGYVFI
+598 NGHVFI

-610 RISKRDVIEYVYSD
+610 RISKKDKIEYVYSD
-624 AELPEAIKRVGKG
+624 AELPEATKRVGKG

-648 MDKDQLWETTMDPT
+648 MDKDQLWETTMDPA

-682 TWMSDNVE
+682 TWMGDNVE
-690 VRKEYIAEHA
+690 KRKDYISEHS

-709 EFMSKKK
+709 EFMNKKK

>member
-1 MKIHSSKI
+1 MTDNKTAIKNNN
-9 EKRNENSI
+9 EKVS
-17 NFNIFMNFHFLF
+17 
-29 EKNIVVWYNFDYN
+29 
-42 GMGGTMAETKVKK
+42 A
-55 VTGKEKGTKSYG
+55 KSYD

-82 RPGMYIGTTGSRGLH
+82 RPGMYIGTTGPKGLH
-97 HLVWEIVD
+97 HLIWEIVD

-112 NGYCSKI
+112 NGFCSRI
-119 IVTLNKDGSI
+119 NVSLNKDGSI
-129 TVEDNGRGIPVEMHP
+129 TVEDNGRGIPVSIHP
-144 QKKVS
+144 VKKVS

-167 NYAYSGGLHGVGA
+167 NYSYSGGLHGVGA

-188 WLKLEIRRDGKKY
+188 WLKVEICRDGKKY
-201 IQEYASK
+201 MQEYESK
-208 EDAHGKVKGGV
+208 EDSNGKIRGGV
-219 PLYPLKEVGVAVS
+219 PLYPIKEVGVSVTS
-232 TGTTVTFMPDDR
+232 GTKVTFMPDDR
-244 IFESI
+244 IFETI
-249 VFNPNTIK
+249 VFNADIIK
-257 EHLQEVSFLNK
+257 EHLKEVAFLNR
-268 GLEIDFVVQREREED
+268 GLEMNFIVEGDSETT
-283 SKSYTFKYDG
+283 SKSYSFKFEG
-293 GVVDFVKYINESKN
+293 GIVDFVKNINETKSV
-307 PLYETPIYISGEVDD
+307 LYPDPIYITGEVDD
-322 IKVEIA
+322 IKVEVAI
-328 MQHTDRYN
+328 QHTDSYT

-351 GTHEIGFKSGLTK
+351 GTHEIGFKSGLTR
-364 ALSELA
+364 ALSDIAEKSGA
-370 QNGSSLKGKEAELL
+370 LKGKEASMLSGE
-384 VGDDFREG
+384 DFREG
-392 LTTVI
+392 LTTVLI
-397 LVKMKTVEFEGQTK
+397 VKMKTVEFEGQTK

-427 IKGLTDY
+427 FNGLVDY
-434 FSGKKNTKTLSSI
+434 FSNKKTNKVLSSM
-447 LEKALGAA
+447 LEKAVGAA

-483 ASCTGKD
+483 ASCTGKN
-490 YKNNEIFIVE
+490 YANNEIFIVE

-555 EDFDIDAIKYNK
+555 EEFDVNSIKYNK
-567 IIILAD
+567 VIILAD

-593 KSLIT
+593 KPLIT
-598 NGYVFI
+598 NGHVFI

-610 RISKRDVIEYVYSD
+610 RISKRDKIEYVYSD
-624 AELPEAIKRVGKG
+624 AELPEATKRVGKG

-648 MDKDQLWETTMDPT
+648 MDKEQLWETTLDPT

-670 IEDAA
+670 MDDAA

-682 TWMSDNVE
+682 TWMGDNVE
-690 VRKEYIAEHA
+690 IRKDYIAEHS
-700 NFSRVDSLS
+700 NFSRIDSLS
-709 EFMSKKK
+709 EFISKKK

>member
-1 MKIHSSKI
+1 MAATKETGS
-9 EKRNENSI
+9 EN
-17 NFNIFMNFHFLF
+17 L
-29 EKNIVVWYNFDYN
+29 
-42 GMGGTMAETKVKK
+42 KK
-55 VTGKEKGTKSYG
+55 DKQSKSYE

-82 RPGMYIGTTGSRGLH
+82 RPGMYIGTTGSKGLH

-112 NGYCSKI
+112 NGYCSRI
-119 IVTLNKDGSI
+119 IVTLHKNGSV
-129 TVEDNGRGIPVEMHP
+129 TVEDNGRGIPVAEHP
-144 QKKVS
+144 VKKVS

-159 AGGKFNNE
+159 AGGKFNND

-188 WLKLEIRRDGKKY
+188 WLKLEVNRDGKKY
-201 IQEYASK
+201 VQEYESK
-208 EDAHGKVKGGV
+208 EDANGKVKGGV
-219 PLYPLKEVGVAVS
+219 PKYPLKEVGIS
-232 TGTTVTFMPDDR
+232 TTTGTSVTFMPDDR

-249 VFNPNTIK
+249 EFNPGAIK

-268 GLEIDFVVQREREED
+268 GLEIDFVIEADNELE
-283 SKSYTFKYDG
+283 SKSYVFKYDG
-293 GVVDFVKYINESKN
+293 GVIDFVKYMNETKSS
-307 PLYETPIYISGEVDD
+307 LYPEPIYISGESDD

-328 MQHTDRYN
+328 MQHTDSYT
-336 ESIFSYVNNIQTPDG
+336 ESTFSYVNNIQTPDG
-351 GTHEIGFKSGLTK
+351 GTHEVGFKSGLTR
-364 ALSELA
+364 ALSDIA
-370 QNGSSLKGKEAELL
+370 TKVGGMKEKDVNLL
-384 VGDDFREG
+384 SGEDFREG

-411 AKLGNPQARPA
+411 AKLGNPQAKPA

-427 IKGLTDY
+427 YKGLVEY
-434 FSGKKNTKTLSSI
+434 FSSKKTGKVLSSV
-447 LEKALGAA
+447 LDKAMSAA

-555 EDFDIDAIKYNK
+555 EDFDINSIKYNK

-593 KSLIT
+593 KPLIT
-598 NGYVFI
+598 NGHVFI

-610 RISKRDVIEYVYSD
+610 RVSKKDKVEYVYSD
-624 AELPEAIKRVGKG
+624 AELPEATKRAGKG

-648 MDKDQLWETTMDPT
+648 MDKDQLWDTTMDPN
-662 QRTLVQVT
+662 QRTLIQVT

-682 TWMSDNVE
+682 TWMGDNVE
-690 VRKEYIAEHA
+690 VRKNYISEHA
-700 NFSRVDSLS
+700 NFSRIDSLS
-709 EFMSKKK
+709 EFMTKKK

>member
-1 MKIHSSKI
+1 
-9 EKRNENSI
+9 
-17 NFNIFMNFHFLF
+17 
-29 EKNIVVWYNFDYN
+29 
-42 GMGGTMAETKVKK
+42 MAETKVKK
-55 VTGKEKGTKSYG
+55 DKAEKTAAKSYN

-82 RPGMYIGTTGSRGLH
+82 RPGMYIGTTGPRGLH

-105 NSVDEAA
+105 NSIDEAA
-112 NGYCSKI
+112 NGYCSRI

-159 AGGKFNNE
+159 AGGKFDNN

-201 IQEYASK
+201 VQEYASK
-208 EDAHGKVKGGV
+208 TDSKGKVKGGV
-219 PLYPLKEVGVAVS
+219 PLYPLKEVGVAVT

-244 IFESI
+244 IFETV
-249 VFNPNTIK
+249 VFNPDTIR
-257 EHLQEVSFLNK
+257 EHLQEISFLNK
-268 GLEIDFVVQREREED
+268 GLQIDFVIQKEKVED
-283 SKSYTFKYDG
+283 SKTYTFKYDG
-293 GVVDFVKYINESKN
+293 GVIDFVKYINESKN
-307 PLYETPIYISGEVDD
+307 ALYEEPIYISGESDD

-328 MQHTDRYN
+328 MQHTDSYA
-336 ESIFSYVNNIQTPDG
+336 ESTFSYVNNIQTTDG
-351 GTHEIGFKSGLTK
+351 GTHETGFKSGLTK
-364 ALSELA
+364 AITDLA
-370 QNGSSLKGKEAELL
+370 EKNGGVKGKDVELL

-427 IKGLTDY
+427 YRGLTEF
-434 FSGKKNTKTLSSI
+434 FSSKKTSKILSNI

-490 YKNNEIFIVE
+490 YKKNEIFIVE

-555 EDFDIDAIKYNK
+555 EDFDIDSIKYNK

-598 NGYVFI
+598 NGHVFI

-610 RISKRDVIEYVYSD
+610 RVSKRDSVEYVYSD
-624 AELPEAIKRVGKG
+624 AELPEATKRAGKG

-662 QRTLVQVT
+662 KRTLIQVT
-670 IEDAA
+670 IDDAA

-690 VRKEYIAEHA
+690 VRKQYIAEHA
-700 NFSRVDSLS
+700 NFSRVDTLS
-709 EFMSKKK
+709 EFIGKKK

>member
-1 MKIHSSKI
+1 MSETKNSSK
-9 EKRNENSI
+9 
-17 NFNIFMNFHFLF
+17 
-29 EKNIVVWYNFDYN
+29 KN
-42 GMGGTMAETKVKK
+42 AETLS
-55 VTGKEKGTKSYG
+55 KEKLKASKSYD

-82 RPGMYIGTTGSRGLH
+82 RPGMYIGTTGLKGLH
-97 HLVWEIVD
+97 HLIWEIVD

-112 NGYCSKI
+112 NGFCSRI
-119 IVTLNKDGSI
+119 IVTLHKNGSVTI
-129 TVEDNGRGIPVEMHP
+129 EDNGRGIPVAIHP

-188 WLKLEIRRDGKKY
+188 WLKLEICRDGKKY
-201 IQEYASK
+201 IQEYESK
-208 EDAHGKVKGGV
+208 EDEHGKVKGGV
-219 PLYPLKEVGVAVS
+219 PLYPLKEVGVSVS
-232 TGTTVTFMPDDR
+232 TGTSVTFMPDDR

-249 VFNPNTIK
+249 QFNPDTIK
-257 EHLQEVSFLNK
+257 EHLEEIAFLNR
-268 GLEIDFVVQREREED
+268 GLEMIFVIEGESETD
-283 SKSYTFKYDG
+283 SKLYTFRYDG

-307 PLYETPIYISGEVDD
+307 VLYPEPIYISGECDG

-328 MQHTDRYN
+328 MQHTDGYT
-336 ESIFSYVNNIQTPDG
+336 ESTFSYVNNIQTPDG
-351 GTHEIGFKSGLTK
+351 GTHEFGFRSGLTR
-364 ALSELA
+364 AISEVA
-370 QNGSSLKGKEAELL
+370 KGSGGLKGKESDLL

-411 AKLGNPQARPA
+411 AKLGNPQAKPA

-427 IKGLTDY
+427 YKGLIDY
-434 FSGKKNTKTLSSI
+434 FANKKTGKILSSV
-447 LEKALGAA
+447 LEKAVSAA
-455 KVREASRKAK
+455 KAREASRKAK

-483 ASCTGKD
+483 ASCTGKN
-490 YKNNEIFIVE
+490 YANNEIFIVE

-532 RIDQVLMN
+532 RIDQVLQN

-555 EDFDIDAIKYNK
+555 EDFDVDSIKYNK
-567 IIILAD
+567 VIILAD

-593 KSLIT
+593 KPLIT
-598 NGYVFI
+598 NGHVFI

-610 RISKRDVIEYVYSD
+610 RISKKDKIEYVYSD
-624 AELPEAIKRVGKG
+624 AELPEATKRVGKG

-648 MDKDQLWETTMDPT
+648 MDKDQLWETTMDPA

-682 TWMSDNVE
+682 TWMGDNVE
-690 VRKEYIAEHA
+690 KRKDYISEHS

-709 EFMSKKK
+709 EFMNKKK

>member
-1 MKIHSSKI
+1 MSESKV
-9 EKRNENSI
+9 KAQ
-17 NFNIFMNFHFLF
+17 
-29 EKNIVVWYNFDYN
+29 
-42 GMGGTMAETKVKK
+42 TTETKKTASK
-55 VTGKEKGTKSYG
+55 KSYD

-82 RPGMYIGTTGSRGLH
+82 RPGMYIGTTGVKGLH

-105 NSVDEAA
+105 NAIDEAA
-112 NGYCSKI
+112 NGYCDRI

-129 TVEDNGRGIPVEMHP
+129 SIEDNGRGIPVAEHP
-144 QKKVS
+144 VKKVS

-167 NYAYSGGLHGVGA
+167 NYAFSGGLHGVGA

-188 WLKLEIRRDGKKY
+188 WLKLEINREGKKY
-201 IQEYASK
+201 IQEFESK
-208 EDAHGKVKGGV
+208 EDKNGKVKGGV
-219 PLYPLKEVGVAVS
+219 PKYHLKEVGVSVVS
-232 TGTTVTFMPDDR
+232 GTKVTFMPDDR
-244 IFESI
+244 IFETI
-249 VFNPNTIK
+249 EFNKDTIK
-257 EHLQEVSFLNK
+257 EHLEEVAFLNR
-268 GLEIDFVVQREREED
+268 GLEINFTIEAEKESD
-283 SKSYTFKYDG
+283 SKSYCFKYDG
-293 GVVDFVKYINESKN
+293 GIVDFVKYINSSKS
-307 PLYETPIYISGEVDD
+307 PLYADPIYISGECDG

-328 MQHTDRYN
+328 MQHTDSYS
-336 ESIFSYVNNIQTPDG
+336 ESTFSYVNNIQTPDG

-364 ALSELA
+364 VLSDLA
-370 QNGSSLKGKEAELL
+370 GKTLAKNKNADML

-392 LTTVI
+392 LTTVM

-411 AKLGNPQARPA
+411 TKLGNPQARPA

-427 IKGLTDY
+427 MNGLNEF
-434 FSGKKNTKTLSSI
+434 FSNKKSSKILSSV
-447 LEKALGAA
+447 LDKALGAA

-483 ASCTGKD
+483 ASCTGKN
-490 YKNNEIFIVE
+490 YVNNEIFIVE

-555 EDFDIDAIKYNK
+555 DDFDVDAIKYNK
-567 IIILAD
+567 VIILAD

-593 KSLIT
+593 KQLIK
-598 NGYVFI
+598 NGHVFI

-610 RISKRDVIEYVYSD
+610 RISKRDKIEYVYSD

-648 MDKDQLWETTMDPT
+648 MDKDQLWDTTMDPT
-662 QRTLVQVT
+662 QRTLIQVT
-670 IEDAA
+670 IDDAA
-675 EAEKMIS
+675 EAEKIIS
-682 TWMSDNVE
+682 TWMGDNVE
-690 VRKEYIAEHA
+690 SRKDYISEHA
-700 NFSRVDSLS
+700 NFSRIDSLS
-709 EFMSKKK
+709 EFITKKK

>member
-1 MKIHSSKI
+1 M
-9 EKRNENSI
+9 
-17 NFNIFMNFHFLF
+17 
-29 EKNIVVWYNFDYN
+29 
-42 GMGGTMAETKVKK
+42 
-55 VTGKEKGTKSYG
+55 
-67 AKDIQILEGLDAVRL
+67 
-82 RPGMYIGTTGSRGLH
+82 
-97 HLVWEIVD
+97 
-105 NSVDEAA
+105 
-112 NGYCSKI
+112 
-119 IVTLNKDGSI
+119 
-129 TVEDNGRGIPVEMHP
+129 
-144 QKKVS
+144 
-149 AAEVVFTELH
+149 
-159 AGGKFNNE
+159 
-167 NYAYSGGLHGVGA
+167 
-180 SVVNALSR
+180 
-188 WLKLEIRRDGKKY
+188 
-201 IQEYASK
+201 
-208 EDAHGKVKGGV
+208 KGGV
-219 PLYPLKEVGVAVS
+219 PLYPLKEVGVSVS
-232 TGTTVTFMPDDR
+232 TGTSVTFMPDDR

-249 VFNPNTIK
+249 QFNPDTIK
-257 EHLQEVSFLNK
+257 EHLEEIAFLNR
-268 GLEIDFVVQREREED
+268 GLEMIFVFEGESETD
-283 SKSYTFKYDG
+283 SKLYTFRYDG

-307 PLYETPIYISGEVDD
+307 VLYPEPIYISGECDG

-328 MQHTDRYN
+328 MQHTDGYT
-336 ESIFSYVNNIQTPDG
+336 ESTFSYVNNIQTPDG
-351 GTHEIGFKSGLTK
+351 GTHEFGFRSGLTR
-364 ALSELA
+364 AISEVA
-370 QNGSSLKGKEAELL
+370 KGSGGLKGKESDLL

-411 AKLGNPQARPA
+411 AKLGNPQAKPA

-427 IKGLTDY
+427 YKGLIDY
-434 FSGKKNTKTLSSI
+434 FANKKTGKILSSV
-447 LEKALGAA
+447 LEKAVSAA
-455 KVREASRKAK
+455 KAREASRKAK

-483 ASCTGKD
+483 ASCTGKN
-490 YKNNEIFIVE
+490 YANNEIFIVE

-532 RIDQVLMN
+532 RIDQVLQN

-555 EDFDIDAIKYNK
+555 EDFDVNSIKYNK
-567 IIILAD
+567 VIILAD

-593 KSLIT
+593 KPLIT
-598 NGYVFI
+598 NGHVFI

-610 RISKRDVIEYVYSD
+610 RISKKDKIEYVYSD
-624 AELPEAIKRVGKG
+624 AELPEATKRVGKG

-648 MDKDQLWETTMDPT
+648 MDKDQLWETTMDPA

-682 TWMSDNVE
+682 TWMGDNVE
-690 VRKEYIAEHA
+690 KRKDYISEHS

-709 EFMSKKK
+709 EFMNKKK

>member
-1 MKIHSSKI
+1 
-9 EKRNENSI
+9 
-17 NFNIFMNFHFLF
+17 
-29 EKNIVVWYNFDYN
+29 
-42 GMGGTMAETKVKK
+42 MAEKKVKK
-55 VTGKEKGTKSYG
+55 ETTDTKKATSKKSYD

-82 RPGMYIGTTGSRGLH
+82 RPGMYIGTTGVKGLH

-105 NSVDEAA
+105 NAVDEAA
-112 NGYCSKI
+112 NGYCDRI

-129 TVEDNGRGIPVEMHP
+129 SIEDNGRGIPVAMHP
-144 QKKVS
+144 VKKVS

-167 NYAYSGGLHGVGA
+167 NYTFSGGLHGVGA

-188 WLKLEIRRDGKKY
+188 WLKLEINRDGKKY
-201 IQEYASK
+201 IQEYESK
-208 EDAHGKVKGGV
+208 EGKDGKVKGGV
-219 PLYPLKEVGVAVS
+219 PQYPLKEVGASVTS
-232 TGTTVTFMPDDR
+232 GTKVTFMPDDR
-244 IFESI
+244 IFETI
-249 VFNPNTIK
+249 AFNRDTIK
-257 EHLQEVSFLNK
+257 EHLEEVAFLNK
-268 GLEIDFVVQREREED
+268 GLEINFIIEADTAAD
-283 SKSYTFKYDG
+283 SKSYCFKYDG
-293 GVVDFVKYINESKN
+293 GIVDFVKYINSSKN
-307 PLYETPIYISGEVDD
+307 PLYPDPIYIAGESDG
-322 IKVEIA
+322 IKIEIA
-328 MQHTDRYN
+328 MQHTDSYT
-336 ESIFSYVNNIQTPDG
+336 EGIFSYVNNIQTPDG

-364 ALSELA
+364 VMSDLA
-370 QNGSSLKGKEAELL
+370 TKTLAKNKNADSL

-392 LTTVI
+392 LTTVM

-411 AKLGNPQARPA
+411 TKLGNPQARPA
-422 VESVV
+422 VESGV
-427 IKGLTDY
+427 ISGLNEY
-434 FSGKKNTKTLSSI
+434 FSNKKTNKI
-447 LEKALGAA
+447 LTSMLDKAMGAA

-483 ASCTGKD
+483 ASCTGKN
-490 YKNNEIFIVE
+490 YVNNEIFIVE

-555 EDFDIDAIKYNK
+555 DDFDVDAIKYNK
-567 IIILAD
+567 VIILAD

-593 KSLIT
+593 KKLIT
-598 NGYVFI
+598 NGHVFI

-610 RISKRDVIEYVYSD
+610 RISKRDKIEYVYSD

-648 MDKDQLWETTMDPT
+648 MDKEQLWDTTMDPT
-662 QRTLVQVT
+662 QRTLIQVT
-670 IEDAA
+670 IDDAA
-675 EAEKMIS
+675 EAEKIIS
-682 TWMSDNVE
+682 TWMGDNVE
-690 VRKEYIAEHA
+690 SRKDYIAEHA

-709 EFMSKKK
+709 EFMTKKK

>member
-1 MKIHSSKI
+1 MSETIKKASKDSNLSK
-9 EKRNENSI
+9 E
-17 NFNIFMNFHFLF
+17 
-29 EKNIVVWYNFDYN
+29 
-42 GMGGTMAETKVKK
+42 VKK
-55 VTGKEKGTKSYG
+55 TKSYD

-82 RPGMYIGTTGSRGLH
+82 RPGMYIGTTGPKGLH

-112 NGYCSKI
+112 NGHCSRI
-119 IVTLNKDGSI
+119 NVTLNKGGSI
-129 TVEDNGRGIPVEMHP
+129 SVEDNGRGIPVAEHP
-144 QKKVS
+144 VKKVS

-167 NYAYSGGLHGVGA
+167 NYSYSGGLHGVGA

-188 WLKLEIRRDGKKY
+188 WLKLEICRDGKKY
-201 IQEYASK
+201 IQEFESA
-208 EDAHGKVKGGV
+208 EDKKGKVRGGV
-219 PLYPLKEVGVAVS
+219 PKYSLKEVGLSVS
-232 TGTTVTFMPDDR
+232 TGTKVTFMPDDR
-244 IFESI
+244 IFETI
-249 VFNPNTIK
+249 EFNAQTIK
-257 EHLQEVSFLNK
+257 EHLEEVAFLNR
-268 GLEIDFVVQREREED
+268 GLEINFIVEADKQED
-283 SKSYTFKYDG
+283 SKLYSFKYDG
-293 GVVDFVKYINESKN
+293 GIVDFVKHINESKN
-307 PLYETPIYISGEVDD
+307 TLYPDPIYIEGESDD

-328 MQHTDRYN
+328 MQHTDGYS
-336 ESIFSYVNNIQTPDG
+336 ESTFSYVNNIQTPDG

-364 ALSELA
+364 ALSDLA
-370 QNGSSLKGKEAELL
+370 VKSGSLKGKDSDKL

-427 IKGLTDY
+427 VRGLNDY
-434 FSGKKNTKTLSSI
+434 FAGKKTSKILSSV
-447 LEKALGAA
+447 LEKAVSAA

-477 TLIGKL
+477 NLIGKL
-483 ASCTGKD
+483 ASCTGKN
-490 YKNNEIFIVE
+490 YANNEIFIVE

-555 EDFDIDAIKYNK
+555 EDFDVDAIKYNK

-593 KSLIT
+593 KKLIT
-598 NGYVFI
+598 NGHVFI

-610 RISKRDVIEYVYSD
+610 RVAKKDKVEYVYSD
-624 AELPEAIKRVGKG
+624 AELPEATKRIGKG

-648 MDKDQLWETTMDPT
+648 MDKDQLWDTTMDPA

-675 EAEKMIS
+675 EAERMIS
-682 TWMSDNVE
+682 TWMGDNVE
-690 VRKEYIAEHA
+690 VRKQYIAEHS

-709 EFMSKKK
+709 EFISKKK

>member
-1 MKIHSSKI
+1 MTESNANEKVASEKSSK
-9 EKRNENSI
+9 
-17 NFNIFMNFHFLF
+17 
-29 EKNIVVWYNFDYN
+29 
-42 GMGGTMAETKVKK
+42 
-55 VTGKEKGTKSYG
+55 SYD

-82 RPGMYIGTTGSRGLH
+82 RPGMYIGTTGPKGLH

-112 NGYCSKI
+112 NGFCSRI
-119 IVTLNKDGSI
+119 NVTLHVDGSV
-129 TVEDNGRGIPVEMHP
+129 TVEDNGRGIPVSIHP
-144 QKKVS
+144 VKKVS

-167 NYAYSGGLHGVGA
+167 NYSYSGGLHGVGA

-188 WLKLEIRRDGKKY
+188 WLKVEICRDGKKY
-201 IQEYASK
+201 MQEFESK
-208 EDAHGKVKGGV
+208 EDTHGKVRGGV
-219 PLYPLKEVGVAVS
+219 PKYPLKEIGVGVV
-232 TGTTVTFMPDDR
+232 TGTRVTFMPDDR
-244 IFESI
+244 IFETI
-249 VFNPNTIK
+249 EFNPDTIK
-257 EHLQEVSFLNK
+257 EHLKEVAFLNR
-268 GLEIDFVVQREREED
+268 GLEMNFIIEADSEEN
-283 SKSYTFKYDG
+283 SKSYTYKYDG
-293 GVVDFVKYINESKN
+293 GVIDFVKNINETKN
-307 PLYETPIYISGEVDD
+307 AIYSEPIYISGESDGV
-322 IKVEIA
+322 KVEVA
-328 MQHTDRYN
+328 MQHTDSYA

-351 GTHEIGFKSGLTK
+351 GTHEIGFKSGLTR
-364 ALSELA
+364 ALSDLA
-370 QNGSSLKGKEAELL
+370 EKAGSLKGKESSMLAGE
-384 VGDDFREG
+384 DFREG

-427 IKGLTDY
+427 YNGLVEY
-434 FSGKKNTKTLSSI
+434 LSNKKNAKILSSM
-447 LEKALGAA
+447 LDKALSAA

-483 ASCTGKD
+483 ASCTGKN
-490 YKNNEIFIVE
+490 YANNEIFIVE

-555 EDFDIDAIKYNK
+555 EDFDLNSIKYNK
-567 IIILAD
+567 VIILAD

-593 KSLIT
+593 KPLIT
-598 NGYVFI
+598 NGHVFI

-610 RISKRDVIEYVYSD
+610 RVAKRDKVEYVYSD
-624 AELPEAIKRVGKG
+624 AELPEATKRAGKG

-648 MDKDQLWETTMDPT
+648 MDKDQLWETTMDPA

-670 IEDAA
+670 IDDAA

-682 TWMSDNVE
+682 TWMGDNVE
-690 VRKEYIAEHA
+690 VRKNYISDHA
-700 NFSRVDSLS
+700 NFSRTDSLS
-709 EFMSKKK
+709 EFMSGKKNK

>member
-1 MKIHSSKI
+1 MTESNVKTDSS
-9 EKRNENSI
+9 E
-17 NFNIFMNFHFLF
+17 L
-29 EKNIVVWYNFDYN
+29 
-42 GMGGTMAETKVKK
+42 KK
-55 VTGKEKGTKSYG
+55 SASKKSYD

-82 RPGMYIGTTGSRGLH
+82 RPGMYIGTTGVKGLH

-105 NSVDEAA
+105 NAVDEAA
-112 NGYCSKI
+112 NGYCDRI
-119 IVTLNKDGSI
+119 NVTLNLDGSI
-129 TVEDNGRGIPVEMHP
+129 TVEDNGRGIPVAEHP
-144 QKKVS
+144 VKKVS

-167 NYAYSGGLHGVGA
+167 NYAFSGGLHGVGA

-188 WLKLEIRRDGKKY
+188 WLKLEICRDGKKY
-201 IQEYASK
+201 VQEFESK
-208 EDAHGKVKGGV
+208 EDKNGKVKGGV
-219 PLYPLKEVGVAVS
+219 PMYPLKEIGKSVAS
-232 TGTTVTFMPDDR
+232 GTKVTFMPDDR
-244 IFESI
+244 IFETI
-249 VFNPNTIK
+249 QFNKDTIK
-257 EHLQEVSFLNK
+257 EHLEEVAFLNK
-268 GLEIDFVVQREREED
+268 GLEINFIIEAENSAD
-283 SKSYTFKYDG
+283 SKSYSFKYDG
-293 GVVDFVKYINESKN
+293 GVIDFVKYINAAKN
-307 PLYETPIYISGEVDD
+307 VLYPDPIYISGESDG

-328 MQHTDRYN
+328 MQHTDGYTEN
-336 ESIFSYVNNIQTPDG
+336 TFSYVNNIQTPDG
-351 GTHEIGFKSGLTK
+351 GTHEIGFRSGLTK
-364 ALSELA
+364 VLSDLA
-370 QNGSSLKGKEAELL
+370 TKNLTKNKEAGLL

-392 LTTVI
+392 LTTVM

-411 AKLGNPQARPA
+411 TKLGNPQAKPA

-427 IKGLTDY
+427 INGLTEY
-434 FSGKKNTKTLSSI
+434 FSNKKTNKILSSV
-447 LEKALGAA
+447 LEKAMGAA

-483 ASCTGKD
+483 ASCTGKN
-490 YKNNEIFIVE
+490 YTNNEIFIVE

-555 EDFDIDAIKYNK
+555 EDFDVEAIKYNK
-567 IIILAD
+567 VIILAD

-593 KSLIT
+593 KKLIT
-598 NGYVFI
+598 NGHVFI

-610 RISKRDVIEYVYSD
+610 RISKKDKIEYVYSD

-648 MDKDQLWETTMDPT
+648 MDKEQLWDTTMDPT
-662 QRTLVQVT
+662 QRTLIQVT

-675 EAEKMIS
+675 EAEKIIS
-682 TWMSDNVE
+682 TWMGDNVE
-690 VRKEYIAEHA
+690 NRKDYIAEHA

-709 EFMSKKK
+709 EFITKKK

>member
-1 MKIHSSKI
+1 
-9 EKRNENSI
+9 
-17 NFNIFMNFHFLF
+17 
-29 EKNIVVWYNFDYN
+29 
-42 GMGGTMAETKVKK
+42 MAEIKKTKK
-55 VTGKEKGTKSYG
+55 TISKSNSYD

-82 RPGMYIGTTGSRGLH
+82 RPGMYIGTTGPRGLH
-97 HLVWEIVD
+97 HLIWEIVD

-112 NGYCSKI
+112 NGYCSRI
-119 IVTLNKDGSI
+119 IVTLNKDGSVS
-129 TVEDNGRGIPVEMHP
+129 VEDNGRGIPVAIHP

-159 AGGKFNNE
+159 AGGKFNND
-167 NYAYSGGLHGVGA
+167 NYSYSGGLHGVGA

-188 WLKLEIRRDGKKY
+188 WLKLEVKRDGKKY
-201 IQEYASK
+201 VQEYESK
-208 EDAHGKVKGGV
+208 ADSKGKVKGGV

-232 TGTTVTFMPDDR
+232 TGTKVTFMPDDR

-249 VFNPNTIK
+249 TFNPNIIK
-257 EHLQEVSFLNK
+257 EHLQEISFLNK
-268 GLEIDFVVQREREED
+268 GLQIDFVIEASKKEE
-283 SKSYTFKYDG
+283 SKSYSFKYDG
-293 GVVDFVKYINESKN
+293 GVIDFVKYLNESKT
-307 PLYETPIYISGEVDD
+307 PLYPEPIYIAGESDE

-328 MQHTDRYN
+328 MQHTDSYT
-336 ESIFSYVNNIQTPDG
+336 ESIFSFVNNIQTTDG

-364 ALSELA
+364 VLSDLA
-370 QNGSSLKGKEAELL
+370 EKSGNLKGKNASLL

-411 AKLGNPQARPA
+411 TKLGNPQARPA

-427 IKGLTDY
+427 MNGLND
-434 FSGKKNTKTLSSI
+434 FFANKKNAKVLQTVLD
-447 LEKALGAA
+447 KALGAA

-540 EEFRTLIS
+540 DEFRTLIS

-555 EDFDIDAIKYNK
+555 EEFNVDAIKYNK

-593 KSLIT
+593 KPLIT
-598 NGYVFI
+598 NGHVFI

-610 RISKRDVIEYVYSD
+610 RVSKKDYVEYVYSD
-624 AELPEAIKRVGKG
+624 AELPEATKRAGKG

-648 MDKDQLWETTMDPT
+648 MDKDQLWDTTMDPS

-690 VRKEYIAEHA
+690 ARKNYIAEHA
-700 NFSRVDSLS
+700 NFSRVDSLTS
-709 EFMSKKK
+709 FIDGKKK

>member
-1 MKIHSSKI
+1 MT
-9 EKRNENSI
+9 
-17 NFNIFMNFHFLF
+17 
-29 EKNIVVWYNFDYN
+29 EKN
-42 GMGGTMAETKVKK
+42 
-55 VTGKEKGTKSYG
+55 EKLDSQGTKKTASKKSYD

-82 RPGMYIGTTGSRGLH
+82 RPGMYIGTTGVKGLH

-105 NSVDEAA
+105 NAVDEAA
-112 NGYCSKI
+112 NGFCDRI
-119 IVTLNKDGSI
+119 IVTLNIDGSI
-129 TVEDNGRGIPVEMHP
+129 SVEDNGRGIPVAEHP
-144 QKKVS
+144 VKKVS

-167 NYAYSGGLHGVGA
+167 NYAFSGGLHGVGA

-188 WLKLEIRRDGKKY
+188 WLKLEISRDGKKY
-201 IQEYASK
+201 IQEYESK
-208 EDAHGKVKGGV
+208 EDKNGKVKGGV
-219 PLYPLKEVGVAVS
+219 PKYPLKESGVSV
-232 TGTTVTFMPDDR
+232 THGTKVTFMPDDR
-244 IFESI
+244 IFETI
-249 VFNPNTIK
+249 TFNKDTIK
-257 EHLQEVSFLNK
+257 EHLEEVAFLNK
-268 GLEIDFVVQREREED
+268 GLEINFIVEAENSAD
-283 SKSYTFKYDG
+283 SKSYCFKYDG
-293 GVVDFVKYINESKN
+293 GIIDFVKYINSSKS
-307 PLYETPIYISGEVDD
+307 PLYPEPIYISGEVDG

-328 MQHTDRYN
+328 MQHTDSYT
-336 ESIFSYVNNIQTPDG
+336 ESTFSYVNNIQTPDG

-364 ALSELA
+364 VLSDLA
-370 QNGSSLKGKEAELL
+370 SKNLAKNKNADSL

-392 LTTVI
+392 LTTVM

-411 AKLGNPQARPA
+411 TKLGNPQARPA

-427 IKGLTDY
+427 ISGLNEY
-434 FSGKKNTKTLSSI
+434 FSNKKTSKILSSV
-447 LEKALGAA
+447 LEKAMGAA

-483 ASCTGKD
+483 ASCTGKN
-490 YKNNEIFIVE
+490 YVNNEIFIVE

-555 EDFDIDAIKYNK
+555 EDFDVDAIKYNK
-567 IIILAD
+567 VIILAD

-593 KSLIT
+593 KKLIT
-598 NGYVFI
+598 NGHVFI

-610 RISKRDVIEYVYSD
+610 RISKRDKIEYVYSD

-648 MDKDQLWETTMDPT
+648 MDKDQLWDTTMDPT
-662 QRTLVQVT
+662 QRTLIQVT

-675 EAEKMIS
+675 EAEKIIS
-682 TWMSDNVE
+682 TWMGDNVE
-690 VRKEYIAEHA
+690 NRKDYIAEHA

-709 EFMSKKK
+709 EFITKKK

>member
-1 MKIHSSKI
+1 MT
-9 EKRNENSI
+9 
-17 NFNIFMNFHFLF
+17 
-29 EKNIVVWYNFDYN
+29 EKN
-42 GMGGTMAETKVKK
+42 
-55 VTGKEKGTKSYG
+55 EKLDSQGTKKTASKKSYD

-82 RPGMYIGTTGSRGLH
+82 RPGMYIGTTGVKGLH

-105 NSVDEAA
+105 NAVDEAA
-112 NGYCSKI
+112 NGFCDRI
-119 IVTLNKDGSI
+119 IVTLNIDGSI
-129 TVEDNGRGIPVEMHP
+129 SVEDNGRGIPVAEHP
-144 QKKVS
+144 VKKVS

-167 NYAYSGGLHGVGA
+167 NYAFSGGLHGVGA

-188 WLKLEIRRDGKKY
+188 WLKLEISRDGKKY
-201 IQEYASK
+201 IQEYESK
-208 EDAHGKVKGGV
+208 EDKNGKVKGGV
-219 PLYPLKEVGVAVS
+219 PKYPLKESGVSV
-232 TGTTVTFMPDDR
+232 THGTKVTFMPDDR
-244 IFESI
+244 IFETTT
-249 VFNPNTIK
+249 FNKDTIK
-257 EHLQEVSFLNK
+257 EHLEEVAFLNK
-268 GLEIDFVVQREREED
+268 GLEINFIVEAENSAD
-283 SKSYTFKYDG
+283 SKSYCFKYDG
-293 GVVDFVKYINESKN
+293 GIIDFVKYINSSKS
-307 PLYETPIYISGEVDD
+307 PLYPEPIYISGEVDG

-328 MQHTDRYN
+328 MQHTDSYT
-336 ESIFSYVNNIQTPDG
+336 ESTFSYVNNIQTPDG

-364 ALSELA
+364 VLSDLA
-370 QNGSSLKGKEAELL
+370 SKNLAKNKNADSL

-392 LTTVI
+392 LTTVM

-411 AKLGNPQARPA
+411 TKLGNPQARPA

-427 IKGLTDY
+427 ISGLNEY
-434 FSGKKNTKTLSSI
+434 FSNKKTSKILSSV
-447 LEKALGAA
+447 LEKAMGAA

-483 ASCTGKD
+483 ASCTGKN
-490 YKNNEIFIVE
+490 YVNNEIFIVE

-555 EDFDIDAIKYNK
+555 EDFDVDAIKYNK
-567 IIILAD
+567 VIILAD

-593 KSLIT
+593 KKLIT
-598 NGYVFI
+598 NGHVFI

-610 RISKRDVIEYVYSD
+610 RISKRDKIEYVYSD

-648 MDKDQLWETTMDPT
+648 MDKDQLWDTTMDPT
-662 QRTLVQVT
+662 QRTLIQVT

-675 EAEKMIS
+675 EAEKIIS
-682 TWMSDNVE
+682 TWMGDNVE
-690 VRKEYIAEHA
+690 NRKDYIAEHA

-709 EFMSKKK
+709 EFITKKK

>member
-1 MKIHSSKI
+1 MSESKVKTQSS
-9 EKRNENSI
+9 
-17 NFNIFMNFHFLF
+17 
-29 EKNIVVWYNFDYN
+29 
-42 GMGGTMAETKVKK
+42 ETKKTASK
-55 VTGKEKGTKSYG
+55 KSYD

-82 RPGMYIGTTGSRGLH
+82 RPGMYIGTTGVKGLH

-105 NSVDEAA
+105 NAVDEAA
-112 NGYCSKI
+112 NGYCDRI

-129 TVEDNGRGIPVEMHP
+129 SIEDNGRGIPVAEHP
-144 QKKVS
+144 VKKVS

-167 NYAYSGGLHGVGA
+167 NYAFSGGLHGVGA

-188 WLKLEIRRDGKKY
+188 WLKLEINREGKKY
-201 IQEYASK
+201 IQEFESK
-208 EDAHGKVKGGV
+208 EDKNGKVKGGV
-219 PLYPLKEVGVAVS
+219 PKYRLKETGVSVVS
-232 TGTTVTFMPDDR
+232 GTKVTFMPDDR
-244 IFESI
+244 IFETI
-249 VFNPNTIK
+249 AFNKDTIK
-257 EHLQEVSFLNK
+257 EHLEEVAFLNK
-268 GLEIDFVVQREREED
+268 GLEINFTIEADKDTE
-283 SKSYTFKYDG
+283 SKSYCFKYDG
-293 GVVDFVKYINESKN
+293 GIVDFVKYINSSKT
-307 PLYETPIYISGEVDD
+307 PLYPDPIYIAGESNE

-328 MQHTDRYN
+328 MQHTDSYS
-336 ESIFSYVNNIQTPDG
+336 ESTFSYVNNIQTPDG

-364 ALSELA
+364 VLSDLA
-370 QNGSSLKGKEAELL
+370 EKTLAKNKNADML

-392 LTTVI
+392 LTTVM

-411 AKLGNPQARPA
+411 TKLGNPQAKPA

-427 IKGLTDY
+427 INGLNE
-434 FSGKKNTKTLSSI
+434 FFSNKKSGKILSSM
-447 LEKALGAA
+447 LDKALGAA

-483 ASCTGKD
+483 ASCTGKN
-490 YKNNEIFIVE
+490 YVNNEIFIVE

-567 IIILAD
+567 VIILAD

-593 KSLIT
+593 KKLIT
-598 NGYVFI
+598 NGHVFI

-610 RISKRDVIEYVYSD
+610 RISKRDKIEYVYSD

-648 MDKDQLWETTMDPT
+648 MDKDQLWDTTMDPT
-662 QRTLVQVT
+662 QRTLIQVT

-675 EAEKMIS
+675 EAEKIIS
-682 TWMSDNVE
+682 TWMGDNVE
-690 VRKEYIAEHA
+690 SRKDYISEHA

-709 EFMSKKK
+709 EFISKKK

>member
-1 MKIHSSKI
+1 MMTES
-9 EKRNENSI
+9 
-17 NFNIFMNFHFLF
+17 
-29 EKNIVVWYNFDYN
+29 
-42 GMGGTMAETKVKK
+42 KVKTDSSELK
-55 VTGKEKGTKSYG
+55 KSASKKSYD

-82 RPGMYIGTTGSRGLH
+82 RPGMYIGTTGIKGLH

-105 NSVDEAA
+105 NAVDEAA
-112 NGYCSKI
+112 NGYCDRI
-119 IVTLNKDGSI
+119 IVILNKDGSI
-129 TVEDNGRGIPVEMHP
+129 SVEDNGRGIPVAMHP
-144 QKKVS
+144 VKKVS

-159 AGGKFNNE
+159 AGGKFNND
-167 NYAYSGGLHGVGA
+167 NYAFSGGLHGVGA

-188 WLKLEIRRDGKKY
+188 WLKLEICRDGKKY
-201 IQEYASK
+201 IQEYESK
-208 EDAHGKVKGGV
+208 EDSHGKIKGGV
-219 PLYPLKEVGVAVS
+219 PKYPLKEVGVSVAS
-232 TGTTVTFMPDDR
+232 GTKVTFMPDDR

-249 VFNPNTIK
+249 AFNKDTIK
-257 EHLQEVSFLNK
+257 EHLEEVAFLNK
-268 GLEIDFVVQREREED
+268 GLEIDFIVEAENSSD
-283 SKSYTFKYDG
+283 SKSYCFKYDG
-293 GVVDFVKYINESKN
+293 GVIDFVKYINASKN
-307 PLYETPIYISGEVDD
+307 VLYPDPIYISGECDG

-328 MQHTDRYN
+328 MQHTDGYTEN
-336 ESIFSYVNNIQTPDG
+336 TFSYVNNIQTPDG
-351 GTHEIGFKSGLTK
+351 GTHEIGFRSGLTK
-364 ALSELA
+364 VLSDLA
-370 QNGSSLKGKEAELL
+370 TKNIAKNKNADLL

-392 LTTVI
+392 LTTVM

-411 AKLGNPQARPA
+411 TKLGNPQARPA

-427 IKGLTDY
+427 INGLTEY
-434 FSGKKNTKTLSSI
+434 FSNKKTSKILTSV
-447 LEKALGAA
+447 LEKAMGAA

-483 ASCTGKD
+483 ASCTGKN
-490 YKNNEIFIVE
+490 YVNNEIFIVE

-555 EDFDIDAIKYNK
+555 EEFDVDAIKYNK
-567 IIILAD
+567 VIILAD

-593 KSLIT
+593 KKLIT
-598 NGYVFI
+598 NGHVFI

-610 RISKRDVIEYVYSD
+610 RISKKDKIEYVYSD

-648 MDKDQLWETTMDPT
+648 MDKDQLWDTTMDPT
-662 QRTLVQVT
+662 QRTLIQVT

-675 EAEKMIS
+675 EAEKIIS
-682 TWMSDNVE
+682 TWMGDNVE
-690 VRKEYIAEHA
+690 NRKDYIAEHA

-709 EFMSKKK
+709 EFITKKK

>member
-1 MKIHSSKI
+1 
-9 EKRNENSI
+9 
-17 NFNIFMNFHFLF
+17 
-29 EKNIVVWYNFDYN
+29 
-42 GMGGTMAETKVKK
+42 MAETKSKK
-55 VTGKEKGTKSYG
+55 ISETKVEKKSAKSYD
-67 AKDIQILEGLDAVRL
+67 AKDIQILEGLDAVIL
-82 RPGMYIGTTGSRGLH
+82 RPGMYIGTTGPKGLH

-112 NGYCSKI
+112 NGYCTRI
-119 IVTLNKDGSI
+119 IVTLHKDGSI
-129 TVEDNGRGIPVEMHP
+129 SIEDNGRGIPVGVHP

-149 AAEVVFTELH
+149 AAEIVFTELH

-188 WLKLEIRRDGKKY
+188 WLKLEICRDGKKY
-201 IQEYASK
+201 VQEFESK
-208 EDAHGKVKGGV
+208 EDSKGKVRGGV
-219 PLYPLKEVGVAVS
+219 PKYSLKEAGASVI
-232 TGTTVTFMPDDR
+232 TGTKVTFLPDDR
-244 IFESI
+244 IFET
-249 VFNPNTIK
+249 VEFNIETIK
-257 EHLQEVSFLNK
+257 DHLQEVAFLNK
-268 GLEIDFVVQREREED
+268 GLEMNFVVEADSEEN
-283 SKSYTFKYDG
+283 SKSYSFKYDG
-293 GVVDFVKYINESKN
+293 GVIDFVKYINETKN
-307 PLYETPIYISGEVDD
+307 SLYPEPIYISGESDQ

-328 MQHTDRYN
+328 MQHTDSYA
-336 ESIFSYVNNIQTPDG
+336 ESIFSYVNNIHTPDG
-351 GTHEIGFKSGLTK
+351 GTHEIGFKSGLTRAISDIAAK
-364 ALSELA
+364 
-370 QNGSSLKGKEAELL
+370 NNSLKGKEAGML
-384 VGDDFREG
+384 VGEDFREG

-422 VESVV
+422 VEGVV
-427 IKGLTDY
+427 YKGLVDY
-434 FSGKKNTKTLSSI
+434 FSNKKTSKVLSSM

-455 KVREASRKAK
+455 KAREASRKAK

-483 ASCTGKD
+483 ASCTGKN
-490 YKNNEIFIVE
+490 YANNEIFIVE

-532 RIDQVLMN
+532 RIDQVLQN

-555 EDFDIDAIKYNK
+555 EDFDVDAIKYNK
-567 IIILAD
+567 VIILAD

-593 KSLIT
+593 KKLIT
-598 NGYVFI
+598 NGHVFI

-610 RISKRDVIEYVYSD
+610 RISKRDKIEYVYSD

-648 MDKDQLWETTMDPT
+648 MDKDQLWDTTMDPT

-682 TWMSDNVE
+682 TWMGDNVE
-690 VRKEYIAEHA
+690 SRKNYIAEHA
-700 NFSRVDSLS
+700 NFARVDSLA
-709 EFMSKKK
+709 EFMSSKKK